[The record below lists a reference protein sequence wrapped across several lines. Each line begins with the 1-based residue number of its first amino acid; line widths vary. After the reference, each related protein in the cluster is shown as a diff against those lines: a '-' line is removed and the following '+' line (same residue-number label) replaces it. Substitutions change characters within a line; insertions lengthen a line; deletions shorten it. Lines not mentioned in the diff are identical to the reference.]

1 MLKKISSYT
10 FALVALILL
19 NSCKKEYESI
29 ESIDNT
35 KIQNY
40 ITSNNITNAVEDPDK
55 TGFYYQVVNEGTGEF
70 FRADGTPDSVLYTL
84 TVKSLLNGTSYYTT
98 SAISNFGTYVGYA
111 SVLSYSS
118 SERALSLPSLRTVL
132 QKLKPGGS
140 AKIFLPS
147 YLAFGKNGS
156 VALNVPSNDN
166 IELTV
171 TTYTQKSQ
179 RALDDKRITDYLAA
193 KGLTATKDPGT
204 GVYYSVIQT
213 GTGDKIANLEST
225 IKANYTGRYF
235 DGSVLDSSTD
245 GTFSTDLLSVV
256 PGWQLLAELPEAKKG
271 AKLRLFIPSSEA
283 YGSAGSTNQSTGQEV
298 VPPNVCLD
306 FDIEILEVTN

>member
-1 MLKKISSYT
+1 MLKKITSYT

-55 TGFYYQVVNEGTGEF
+55 TGFYYQIVNEGTGAF
-70 FRADGTPDSVLYTL
+70 FRADGTPDSVLYTI

-111 SVLSYSS
+111 SVLSYSN

-193 KGLTATKDPGT
+193 KGLTATKDPAT

-213 GTGDKIANLEST
+213 GTGDKVASIEST

-235 DGSVLDSSTD
+235 NGTVLDSSTD
-245 GTFSTDLLSVV
+245 GTFSTSLLEVV
-256 PGWQLLAELPEAKKG
+256 PGWQLMAELSEAKKG
-271 AKLRLFIPSSEA
+271 AKLRLFIPSLEG
-283 YGSAGSTNQSTGQEV
+283 YGPEGKTNLSTGQV
-298 VPPNVCLD
+298 IVPPNVCLD